1 MGMKG
6 NSKNGN
12 GKMGDFVRIE
22 MRKEENR
29 EIVNRERILDR
40 K

>member
-1 MGMKG
+1 MKG

-12 GKMGDFVRIE
+12 GKVGDFVRIE
-22 MRKEENR
+22 MREEESR
-29 EIVNRERILDR
+29 EIMNRERILDR